1 MSREQK
7 RLRKRAR
14 AVNSSVIG
22 THAAANSRRAARTNV
37 NFGNQRGAQ
46 RAVRGEISH
55 VVPHTRTSES
65 HRDYSR
71 RSHRRD
77 YVEANMRRRR
87 RRRVLGFLAVVVVA
101 IVAVVSVSRFVYA
114 TSIDG
119 QMRISDS
126 DTLNA
131 LTSVSADTDPYYTLV
146 VGEFAKPGE
155 ESDSS
160 DLLMLMRVD
169 PQSSVVTF
177 VSIPSNITASMS
189 DGNTHTLSQ
198 ASSIGGDAELIS
210 QVSSLMG
217 VKISHFAKI
226 GASSFETLVDELGG
240 VTVTLPEEVD
250 DPRVGTK
257 WLPAGETALDGE
269 TALFVCRARNY
280 SNPESVQ
287 AQVQQDVFS
296 ALLQKALGGSSLESV
311 LTLDTIASDFQTDLS
326 ASDLASLAK
335 AVSLN
340 GVTVY
345 GGCVP
350 GSTSSDGS
358 TFSVSSSSLSTL
370 MQTVDAGGDPN
381 AEETLA
387 DVDPTGITVSVR
399 NGAGITGAASTTANE
414 VTAAGYTVSETGNTE
429 TYVYDETLIIYSS
442 DDMADAAKNL
452 VNVLGCGRVTSASAY
467 YSFSSDILIV
477 IGKDWVAN

>member
-37 NFGNQRGAQ
+37 NFGSQRGAQ

-55 VVPHTRTSES
+55 MVPHTRTSES

-87 RRRVLGFLAVVVVA
+87 RKHIFAFLVVAVIA
-101 IVAVVSVSRFVYA
+101 IVAVIGVSRFVYA
-114 TSIDG
+114 SSIDG

-126 DTLNA
+126 ETLSA
-131 LTSVSADTDPYYTLV
+131 LTSVSSDTDAYYTLIA
-146 VGEFAKPGE
+146 GEFAKQGE
-155 ESDSS
+155 ATESS

-169 PQSSVVTF
+169 PQNSVVTF
-177 VSIPSNITASMS
+177 VSIPANITASMS
-189 DGNTHTLSQ
+189 DGNTHMLSE
-198 ASSIGGDAELIS
+198 ATAVGGDAELIK

-217 VKISHFAKI
+217 VDIAHYAKI

-250 DPRVGTK
+250 DPRAGTL
-257 WLPAGETALDGE
+257 WLPAGQTSLDGE
-269 TALFVCRARNY
+269 KALFVCRARNY
-280 SNPESVQ
+280 SDPESVQ
-287 AQVQQDVFS
+287 AQVQQDVFE
-296 ALLQKALGGSSLESV
+296 ALLQKALGGTSLDSV

-326 ASDLASLAK
+326 FSDLAALAK
-335 AVSLN
+335 AVSLD

-345 GGCVP
+345 GACVP
-350 GSTSSDGS
+350 GSASTDGT
-358 TFSVSSSSLSTL
+358 TFAVSSSSLSTL
-370 MQTVDAGGDPN
+370 METVEAGGDPN
-381 AEETLA
+381 AEETLP

-414 VTAAGYTVSETGNTE
+414 VTAAGYTVTETGNTD

-452 VNVLGCGRVTSASAY
+452 VNVLGCGRVSSASVY
-467 YSFSSDILIV
+467 YSFSSDILVV